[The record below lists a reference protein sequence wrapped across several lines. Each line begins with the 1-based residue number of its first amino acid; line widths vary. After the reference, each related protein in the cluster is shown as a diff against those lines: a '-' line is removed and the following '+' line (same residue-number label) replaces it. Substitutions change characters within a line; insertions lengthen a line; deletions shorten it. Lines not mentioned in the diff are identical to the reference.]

1 MSFGQ
6 AIAMGIVQGLTEF
19 LPVSSSGH
27 LAILKNILNVDT
39 DTGILFDVLLHVAT
53 LIAVFL
59 VFYKDIIKLLS
70 EFVKIAADSFSNTG
84 RFFSNLFAKDDK
96 KPYKKLGSTSYRRFV
111 IMIIIS
117 TIPTA
122 VIGVLLKNVV
132 EGVSGNLLV
141 TGICLLGT
149 GGILLLSDFVEER
162 HKKPKDASYAD
173 AAAVGTAQGI
183 ATLPGL
189 SRSGCTI
196 VAGLL
201 CGFDRKFAVKYS
213 FIMSMPAILGALI
226 LELKDI
232 ESGLSGAEIGAYI
245 VGMIFALVVG
255 YVALVLT
262 VRLVMSKY
270 FKFFSYYCFAVGAI
284 SLVVFI
290 AAL

>member
-1 MSFGQ
+1 MSFIQ
-6 AIAMGIVQGLTEF
+6 AIVMGIVQGLTEF

-27 LAILKNILNVDT
+27 LAIFKNILKVDT

-59 VFYKDIIKLLS
+59 VYYRDVIRLIT
-70 EFVKIAADSFSNTG
+70 EFFKIAADSFKNVG
-84 RFFSNLFAKDDK
+84 RFFRNLFSSGEKL
-96 KPYKKLGSTSYRRFV
+96 PYKRLATSSYKRFV
-111 IMIIIS
+111 ILLIIS

-122 VIGVLLKNVV
+122 MIGILLKNVV

-149 GGILLLSDFVEER
+149 GGILLLSDYMEER

-173 AAAVGTAQGI
+173 AAAIGVAQGI

-189 SRSGCTI
+189 SRSGSTI
-196 VAGLL
+196 MAALL

-213 FIMSMPAILGALI
+213 FIMSMPAILGALV

-232 ESGLSGAEIGAYI
+232 ESGLSGSEIGAYI
-245 VGMIFALVVG
+245 VGMIFALIVG
-255 YVALVLT
+255 YVALRLT
-262 VRLVMSKY
+262 IKLVMNKY
-270 FKFFSYYCFAVGAI
+270 FKYFSFYCFAVGAI
-284 SLVVFI
+284 SVI
-290 AAL
+290 AYIIML